1 MPSFHEQD
9 DGRTVETGVGEEF
22 AIGLP
27 ENPTAGFRWR
37 LARDGGPVCA
47 LRDEVFDPGRQA
59 PGQPGMHHWR
69 FQVVAAGVAAI
80 ELAYRRAW
88 EAAPGAARTFVLHV
102 SAKKERAAKPASAA
116 RDAE

>member
-9 DGRTVETGVGEEF
+9 DGRTVETTVGQEV

-37 LARDGGPVCA
+37 LVRDGGPVCA
-47 LRDEVFDPGRQA
+47 LRDEVFDPGREA
-59 PGQPGMHHWR
+59 PGQPGVHRWR
-69 FQVVAAGVAAI
+69 FKVVAPGVATI

-88 EAAPGAARTFVLHV
+88 ESAPGAARTFTLRVTV
-102 SAKKERAAKPASAA
+102 KEERAAK
-116 RDAE
+116 